1 MRIAMFT
8 NTYLPHVGGVA
19 RSVSAF
25 TRCYREKGH
34 EVLVV
39 APEFPDQ
46 PEEEHDVIRIPAIQK
61 FNGSDFS
68 VALFTPPELAE
79 RLDDF
84 NPQVIHAHHPF
95 LLGNEALR
103 AARVRELPLVYTHH
117 TLYEQYTHY
126 VPADSALLRRFV
138 IELAT
143 QFGNLS
149 DHVFAPSESI
159 AELLE
164 ERGVRSP
171 ITALPTGVD
180 YAFFNDSNGKRVR
193 EENGIANDAFVIGH
207 VGRLA
212 PEKNLEFL
220 AQAVILFMSEH
231 DNAVFLLAGKGPSES
246 QILDAFS
253 AVGLEDRIVSLGEL
267 DHDELRHAYA
277 ALDVFAFASKSE
289 TQGMVLAEAMAAG
302 APVVALDASGVRE
315 IVNDKHNG
323 RLVEEE
329 RVEALAEAIGWVA
342 GLGPEDYRQ
351 LRKGADATARE
362 FSMERI
368 AERGLSVY
376 GQLLR
381 RPAPPRRDDERWSQ
395 LIERIGAEWDILNG
409 NARALGTAALDQL
422 VEDVWPQGPPE
433 DNDLAR

>member
-1 MRIAMFT
+1 MRITMFT

-25 TRCYREKGH
+25 TRCFREKGH

-39 APEFPDQ
+39 APEFEGQ
-46 PEEEHDVIRIPAIQK
+46 PEHEEHVVRIPAIQN

-84 NPQVIHAHHPF
+84 RPQVIHAHHPF

-143 QFGNLS
+143 EFANLS
-149 DHVFAPSESI
+149 DHVFAPSESV
-159 AELLE
+159 ADLLK

-180 YAFFNDSNGKRVR
+180 YRFFNDSNGAPVR
-193 EENGIANDAFVIGH
+193 EKNAIAKDAFVVGH

-212 PEKNLEFL
+212 PEKNLGFLGRSVTEF
-220 AQAVILFMSEH
+220 MCRH
-231 DNAVFLLAGKGPSES
+231 NNAIFLLAGKGPSES
-246 QILDAFS
+246 HVLEQFS
-253 AVGLEDRIVSLGEL
+253 AAGLQDRIVSLGEL
-267 DHDELRHAYA
+267 DHHELRHAYA
-277 ALDVFAFASKSE
+277 AMDLFVFASKSE

-302 APVVALDASGVRE
+302 TPVVALDASGVRE
-315 IVNDKHNG
+315 IVNDKRNG
-323 RLVEEE
+323 RLVNEEST
-329 RVEALAEAIGWVA
+329 EALAQAIQWTA
-342 GLGPEDYRQ
+342 ELGSDAYRD

-362 FSMERI
+362 FSMSRI
-368 AERGLSVY
+368 AEKGLSVY
-376 GQLLR
+376 HQLLR
-381 RPAPPRRDDERWSQ
+381 RPAAATRDFEVWSQ
-395 LIERIGAEWDILNG
+395 LTERIGVELDILNG

-422 VEDVWPQGPPE
+422 VEDGWPQGPPE
-433 DNDLAR
+433 ENDLAR